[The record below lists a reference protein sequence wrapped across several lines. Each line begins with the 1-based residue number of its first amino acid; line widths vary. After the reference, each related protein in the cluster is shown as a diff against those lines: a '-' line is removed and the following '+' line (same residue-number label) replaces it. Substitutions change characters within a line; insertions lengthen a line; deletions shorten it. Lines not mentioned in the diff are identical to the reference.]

1 MQYCA
6 LDVKATHEVF
16 TEQLPLFMER
26 SANPNPQ
33 LLYSHLY
40 FLCTNVHNTALYN
53 CVVSAV
59 FL

>member
-26 SANPNPQ
+26 SANPNPK
-33 LLYSHLY
+33 LFYSHL
-40 FLCTNVHNTALYN
+40 LCTN